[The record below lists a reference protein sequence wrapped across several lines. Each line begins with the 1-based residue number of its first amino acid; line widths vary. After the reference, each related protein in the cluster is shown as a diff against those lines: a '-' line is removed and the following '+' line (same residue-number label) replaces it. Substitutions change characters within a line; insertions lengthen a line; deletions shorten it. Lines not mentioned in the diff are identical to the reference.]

1 MQSHQTVRDIN
12 HLLAASGSFWL
23 LATAAKGEGIPD
35 DQLCVIDPKKADIL
49 TRQVTNAGHVKKGI
63 V

>member
-1 MQSHQTVRDIN
+1 MNYAESSDCQRHQ
-12 HLLAASGSFWL
+12 AASGSFWL

-35 DQLCVIDPKKADIL
+35 DQLCVIDPKKADIS